1 MKEER
6 RSRKKN
12 GGGGRGRGG
21 GYENPYNNPYHGGQG
36 GGEPS
41 SLRRSPRRHLL
52 RVVCCLPA
60 AIALPPSLHR
70 RLPVRRK
77 HPQRSEPPCHAHQ
90 SFFICC
96 VRAGPLFEVFSA
108 GWVECW
114 CGVGGVAL
122 ACWGRACRQ
131 GVSLLGVRPP
141 DRNHCP
147 QLGGFPIL
155 PRLRSGG

>member
-1 MKEER
+1 MLTPMSLKIDCSALWHT
-6 RSRKKN
+6 RSRQK
-12 GGGGRGRGG
+12 GAGLL
-21 GYENPYNNPYHGGQG
+21 QQ
-36 GGEPS
+36 GEPS

-90 SFFICC
+90 PFFICC

-114 CGVGGVAL
+114 CGVGGVVL
-122 ACWGRACRQ
+122 ARWGRARRQ
-131 GVSLLGVRPP
+131 GVSLVGVRPP
-141 DRNHCP
+141 GWNP
-147 QLGGFPIL
+147 SAQLGGFSIL